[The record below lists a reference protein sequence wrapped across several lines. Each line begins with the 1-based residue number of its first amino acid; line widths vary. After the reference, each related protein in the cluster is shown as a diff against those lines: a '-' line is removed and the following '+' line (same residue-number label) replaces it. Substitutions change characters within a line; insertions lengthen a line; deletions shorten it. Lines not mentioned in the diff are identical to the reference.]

1 MDDMMKFITFIKELV
16 DDEFYQA
23 LEPVKAEDYFWGKG
37 CYEFA
42 KILKAFLPGS
52 KVMITKDYH
61 HCGIFYKGN
70 VYDAKGICKKEDFQ
84 DLTEEDQLKLDDP
97 WCYGISEVKFE
108 GKEVAT
114 AVQEEIKQCRIDSL
128 LERVANLE
136 EEKPKSY
143 VLT

>member
-1 MDDMMKFITFIKELV
+1 MNDMMQFITFIKELV

-23 LEPVKAEDYFWGKG
+23 IEPVSAEVYFAGGG

-42 KILKAFLPGS
+42 KILKTFLPGS
-52 KVMITKDYH
+52 KVMITKDYN
-61 HCGIFYKGN
+61 HCGVYYKGK
-70 VYDAKGICKKEDFQ
+70 VYDAKGVCEKEDFQ
-84 DLTEEDQLKLDDP
+84 DLTEEDKLKLDDP
-97 WCYGISEVKFE
+97 WRYGIPEVKFE

-114 AVQEEIKQCRIDSL
+114 AVSEEIKLCRIEAL
-128 LERVANLE
+128 LERIASLE